1 MKNKIEMGLRI
12 LVGMLLAVSGLNKF
26 FEFMPMPEMTESGMA
41 FMMALVQ
48 SKYIMPTIA
57 IVEIIGG
64 ALLIA
69 NMAVPF
75 ALVILAPIVF
85 NIFAMHLFLDPAGI
99 GAGVLL
105 MASLGWFAWNRK
117 DSFTILF
124 K

>member
-1 MKNKIEMGLRI
+1 MKNKVEMGLRI
-12 LVGMLLAVSGLNKF
+12 LIGMLLAVSGLNKF
-26 FEFMPMPEMTESGMA
+26 FGFMPMPEMTETGMA
-41 FMMALVQ
+41 FMMVLVK

-69 NMAVPF
+69 NIAVPF
-75 ALVILAPIVF
+75 ALVLLAPIVI
-85 NIFAMHLFLDPAGI
+85 NIFAFHLLLDPAGV
-99 GAGVLL
+99 GVGVVL

-117 DSFTILF
+117 DSFLILF